1 MKKIILSTLAAAIAM
16 PLATPVQSFAQTMPA
31 GDMPAQAR
39 PGQCFQRM
47 LVPATW
53 RAEPMDVITQEA
65 YEQISVSDPV
75 FQARQESVVT
85 ADEYKRYVVTE
96 PTFRT
101 EAQTIVTRPAHE
113 RLVVTPAVMG
123 ARSETVVI
131 REPRLVWRSG
141 TNLSSVRRMDP
152 NTGEVFCLVEEA
164 AVTQTVTRRVQ
175 TTPAQVSRQPVPAQ
189 THTIHRKVLVTP
201 ASVREEFV
209 PATTQAV
216 TIHTLTAPAAERRT
230 MVPEQRSTINR
241 QVLATGERYEWVA
254 VVCENTSQGRVS
266 LTAAQR
272 ALAARGLYR
281 GPIDGIA
288 GSRTVEAIRQFQ
300 RANGLPG
307 NGSLTLETARKLGL

>member
-16 PLATPVQSFAQTMPA
+16 PMAANAQTMPG
-31 GDMPAQAR
+31 GDMPTQAR

-65 YEQISVSDPV
+65 YEQIAVSDPV
-75 FQARQESVVT
+75 FQSRHENVVT
-85 ADEYKRYVVTE
+85 SDEYKRYVVTE

-101 EAQTIVTRPAHE
+101 ETQTIVTRPAHE
-113 RLVVTPAVMG
+113 RLVASPAVMG
-123 ARSETVVI
+123 TRSETVVI

-141 TNLSSVRRMDP
+141 ANLSAVRRMDP
-152 NTGEVFCLVEEA
+152 NTGEVFCLVEEPA
-164 AVTQTVTRRVQ
+164 ITQTVTRRVQ
-175 TTPAQVSRQPVPAQ
+175 TAQAQVSRQNVPALTQ
-189 THTIHRKVLVTP
+189 TIARKVLVTP
-201 ASVREEFV
+201 ASVREINV
-209 PATTQAV
+209 PATVQPV
-216 TIHTLTAPAAERRT
+216 TVQTLVTPASERRIA
-230 MVPEQRSTINR
+230 VPEQRSTINR
-241 QVLATGERYEWVA
+241 QVLATGERYEWVS
-254 VVCENTSQGRVS
+254 VVCENTPQGRVS

-288 GSRTVEAIRQFQ
+288 GSQTVEAIRQFQ

-307 NGSLTLETARKLGL
+307 NGALTTETARKLGL